1 MSAPARPRRKTAG
14 RGVAQRLFHLD
25 IELTERC
32 DNDCVHCCINL
43 PAHDPRAA
51 KKELDTGEWKGILGQ
66 AAALGALSVRF
77 TGGEPLLREDFAE
90 LYLHARRLG
99 MKVVIFTNARRI
111 TPELAGLLARVP
123 PLERVEVS
131 AYGMSRK
138 AYEAVSRTPG
148 SFAQFRRGLDRLLR
162 HGVPFIVKGV
172 LLPANREEADEF
184 ESWAMSLP
192 WVDRPPA
199 VALLLELRGRRDSA
213 RRNRLIERLRLPPEE
228 VVRFLNRRRREYRR
242 EMKAFCRRFIAPPGR
257 RLFACGAG
265 QGGCVDAYG
274 RLQPCLS
281 LRAPGL
287 SNDLRRVS
295 LKRALASGSSMCRS
309 IVARDPAYIERCARC
324 FLKGLCEQCPAR
336 SWSESGTLDAPVA
349 YLCRVAHAQ
358 ARDLGLLAAGET
370 GWEVRDWRGR
380 IAAMS

>member
-1 MSAPARPRRKTAG
+1 MRPPAGSQGKAAAGGAAP
-14 RGVAQRLFHLD
+14 RLFHLD

-51 KKELDTGEWKGILGQ
+51 KRELNTGEWKRILDQ

-77 TGGEPLLREDFAE
+77 TGGEPLLRDDFAE

-99 MKVVIFTNARRI
+99 MKVMIFTNARRI
-111 TPELAGLLARVP
+111 THELAALLARVP
-123 PLERVEVS
+123 PLEKVEVS
-131 AYGMSRK
+131 AYGMNRK
-138 AYEAVSRTPG
+138 TYEAVSRTPG
-148 SFAQFRRGLDRLLR
+148 SFAQFRRGLDRLLGQ
-162 HGVPFIVKGV
+162 GVPFIVKSV
-172 LLPANREEADEF
+172 LLPANRGEVDEF

-192 WVDRPPA
+192 WADGPPA
-199 VALLLELRGRRDSA
+199 VTLLLELRGRRDSA
-213 RRNRLIERLRLPPEE
+213 RRNRLIESLRLPPEE
-228 VVRFLNRRRREYRR
+228 VVRFLNRRRRVHRR
-242 EMKAFCRRFIAPPGR
+242 DMMEFCRRFIAPPGE

-265 QGGCVDAYG
+265 RGGCADAYG

-287 SNDLRRVS
+287 GIDLRRAS
-295 LKRALASGSSMCRS
+295 LKRALTSGFSGLRS

-336 SWSESGTLDAPVA
+336 SWSESGTLDASVE

-358 ARDLGLLAAGET
+358 ARDLGLLAAGEM

-380 IAAMS
+380 ISALR